1 MVLNIIV
8 CIKQVPDT
16 AELPK
21 VDPAKAM
28 AGDEGV
34 ARIVNPWDEYAIEE
48 ALRLREKH
56 GGKVTALTMGPERA
70 VEALRK
76 AVAMGADEAILLDDP
91 AFAGSDAGATAYIL
105 AAAIRKIGTF
115 DLILCGKQ
123 SVDSDSGQVAVGVA
137 RYLRIPP
144 LTFVAKVR
152 ALDVAARRITVE
164 RLLEEGREVVQA
176 PLPVLLSVVKEINE
190 PRYPAFLGI
199 RKAAK
204 LQPPVWGVKELGLA
218 PEHVGARGSATRW
231 TALRKP
237 PARAS
242 QCEIIQGATAAEKA
256 ARLVDRLLAEKI
268 I

>member
-1 MVLNIIV
+1 MALHIIV
-8 CIKQVPDT
+8 CVKQVPDT

-21 VDPAKAM
+21 IDPAKAM

-34 ARIVNPWDEYAIEE
+34 PRIVNPWDEYAIEE
-48 ALRLREKH
+48 ALRLKEKH

-70 VEALRK
+70 IEALRK
-76 AVAMGADEAILLDDP
+76 AIAMGADDAILLDDP

-105 AAAIRKIGTF
+105 ATAIRKVGAF

-123 SVDSDSGQVAVGVA
+123 SVDGDSGQVAPGIA
-137 RYLRIPP
+137 RHLRIPQ

-152 ALDVAARRITVE
+152 ALDPASKSIIVE

-176 PLPVLLSVVKEINE
+176 PLPALLSVVKEINE
-190 PRYPAFLGI
+190 PRYPSFLGI

-204 LQPPVWGVKELGLA
+204 LQPPVWGMKELGLA
-218 PEHVGARGSATRW
+218 PEQVGTQGSATRW
-231 TALRKP
+231 TDLRRP